1 MKNLFKYAIMSAIAL
16 TGAAGFSGC
25 SSDDEVVDNPDY
37 NPLTNTVKTAIS
49 LSIDP
54 NNAAGTRQWSQIVQ
68 VSGFRGIQNLYL
80 FTATSEMGNATPLT
94 AAIQLDAIGD
104 TELSAE
110 QSSKVYTNKEVGVGT
125 TNFLFYGK
133 AYTLINGDSPADTKL
148 RNGFTTSTLSTSNA
162 TPAAITFLPSSI
174 VGKTEG
180 SFPENWTGAANSLTE
195 YLNGIAKAEGWAAS
209 TNAQLKF
216 AYSSFTKENA
226 PRAGSASAVLATAQE
241 LYEVVYPVSVNSSD
255 SETRAVANS
264 VLSAIM
270 ANTYVTT
277 TGEGTDLKLS
287 WNTTKFDSSFPTSL
301 GLPEGAAQYRWVAGT
316 TPGFEY
322 ITEPVLN
329 TSDVSNLEDIVYPNE
344 LYYLTSTGLKATAG
358 TAIWPNKVKD
368 WRDATWSGWTDR
380 VEASSKNIALV
391 NNIQYGSALLATAVK
406 CTPKS
411 ITQDEQTVNVL
422 YDNALDLVEG
432 ATENN
437 PITYKDGAFPLTGVI
452 VGGQPSKVGWNFLPT
467 SDATFDKMVFDRYMS
482 ESIAADNTNQY
493 YSHYNY
499 TMVFDN
505 LKPSGEQ
512 GSVNVA
518 LEFQNNS
525 GFDFYGKDGLILK
538 GQKFYLVATLK
549 LDDATGSL
557 DFTEEDTYFPSTTP
571 RIFVQD
577 FMTELKVNLTSGDK
591 DTKNSG
597 ALADAVVTL
606 PDLRISNQSLGLSI
620 DLAWKTGYTFEVPI
634 Q

>member
-1 MKNLFKYAIMSAIAL
+1 M
-16 TGAAGFSGC
+16 
-25 SSDDEVVDNPDY
+25 
-37 NPLTNTVKTAIS
+37 
-49 LSIDP
+49 
-54 NNAAGTRQWSQIVQ
+54 
-68 VSGFRGIQNLYL
+68 
-80 FTATSEMGNATPLT
+80 
-94 AAIQLDAIGD
+94 
-104 TELSAE
+104 
-110 QSSKVYTNKEVGVGT
+110 
-125 TNFLFYGK
+125 
-133 AYTLINGDSPADTKL
+133 
-148 RNGFTTSTLSTSNA
+148 
-162 TPAAITFLPSSI
+162 
-174 VGKTEG
+174 
-180 SFPENWTGAANSLTE
+180 
-195 YLNGIAKAEGWAAS
+195 
-209 TNAQLKF
+209 
-216 AYSSFTKENA
+216 
-226 PRAGSASAVLATAQE
+226 
-241 LYEVVYPVSVNSSD
+241 
-255 SETRAVANS
+255 
-264 VLSAIM
+264 
-270 ANTYVTT
+270 
-277 TGEGTDLKLS
+277 
-287 WNTTKFDSSFPTSL
+287 
-301 GLPEGAAQYRWVAGT
+301 
-316 TPGFEY
+316 
-322 ITEPVLN
+322 
-329 TSDVSNLEDIVYPNE
+329 
-344 LYYLTSTGLKATAG
+344 
-358 TAIWPNKVKD
+358 
-368 WRDATWSGWTDR
+368 
-380 VEASSKNIALV
+380 
-391 NNIQYGSALLATAVK
+391 
-406 CTPKS
+406 
-411 ITQDEQTVNVL
+411 NVL

-467 SDATFDKMVFDRYMS
+467 SDATFDKMVFDRHMS
-482 ESIAADNTNQY
+482 EEGIAADNTNQY

-549 LDDATGSL
+549 PDDAKGSL